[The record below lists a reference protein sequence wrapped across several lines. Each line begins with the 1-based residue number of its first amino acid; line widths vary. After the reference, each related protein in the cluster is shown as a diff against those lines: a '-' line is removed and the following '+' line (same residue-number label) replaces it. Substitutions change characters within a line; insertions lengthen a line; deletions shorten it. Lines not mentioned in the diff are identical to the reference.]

1 MKKDNL
7 ETLSFL
13 SKELGKKK
21 KVMTLGYQ
29 YAFRS
34 GKERV
39 CFLEMKSLEVKQES
53 LNWVHLWGEE
63 VLKNEK

>member
-13 SKELGKKK
+13 SKELEKKK
-21 KVMTLGYQ
+21 KVMILGYQ

-34 GKERV
+34 GKETV
-39 CFLEMKSLEVKQES
+39 CFLGMKSLEVKQES
-53 LNWVHLWGEE
+53 LNWVHLWGE
-63 VLKNEK
+63 NEK